1 MVKLSKIGS
10 GDLSNITTEA
20 ILKKIDSFDR
30 VTVTSKLLEYLKRL
44 ESDLKPLKKEYEDKL
59 FRIKKPSTFKSNG
72 AQVFSGFIEGVSLDG
87 KLKLRLEDDII
98 KTYDLKEVEL
108 LY

>member
-1 MVKLSKIGS
+1 MKINYS
-10 GDLSNITTEA
+10 V
-20 ILKKIDSFDR
+20 LKSHQ
-30 VTVTSKLLEYLKRL
+30 LL
-44 ESDLKPLKKEYEDKL
+44 
-59 FRIKKPSTFKSNG
+59 KSNG
-72 AQVFSGFIEGVSLDG
+72 GQVFSGFIEGVSLDG

>member
-1 MVKLSKIGS
+1 MWLRNENCNNG
-10 GDLSNITTEA
+10 
-20 ILKKIDSFDR
+20 
-30 VTVTSKLLEYLKRL
+30 
-44 ESDLKPLKKEYEDKL
+44 KPACKKEYEDKL